1 MNMNDTPS
9 VAAGLGMMTIAL
21 VVIAIML
28 VPFVFYCLSLQKALN
43 RCAPECRAMNPGMVW
58 LMFIPLFNMVWHF
71 FVVMNVAK
79 SLGCEFQKRGIAEDP
94 KPGQQLGM
102 IMCILICCGIIP
114 FLGILCSLGGLVCW
128 ILYWLKIAGYSNRIA
143 APPAPMAA

>member
-1 MNMNDTPS
+1 MNDTPS
-9 VAAGLGMMTIAL
+9 VAAGLGMLTIAL
-21 VVIAIML
+21 VVVAIMM

-43 RCAPECRAMNPGMVW
+43 RCSPECRAMNPGMVW

-71 FVVMNVAK
+71 FVVINVAK

-94 KPGQQLGM
+94 QPGQKLGM

-114 FLGILCSLGGLVCW
+114 LLGILCSLGGLVCW
-128 ILYWLKIAGYSNRIA
+128 ILYWVKIAGYSNRIA
-143 APPAPMAA
+143 APAAPMAA

>member
-1 MNMNDTPS
+1 MNDTPS
-9 VAAGLGMMTIAL
+9 IAAGLGMLTIAL
-21 VVIAIML
+21 VVVAIML

-43 RCAPECRAMNPGMVW
+43 RCSPECRAMNPGMVW

-71 FVVMNVAK
+71 FVVINVAK

-94 KPGQQLGM
+94 QPGQKLGM

-114 FLGILCSLGGLVCW
+114 ILGILCSLGGLVCW
-128 ILYWLKIAGYSNRIA
+128 ILYWVKISGYSNRIA
-143 APPAPMAA
+143 APAAVLPA